1 MSAASLVIAITGGGA
16 GIGASLTH
24 EFAAAG
30 HAVVI
35 CGRRREKLQEAAGVS
50 PNIDYF
56 ECDVSD
62 EQRVVEFA
70 KFVRGRYGR
79 VDVLINGAGLFGA
92 IGRFDQTDSELW
104 RNTLNINLFGTY
116 LVSKHFLGL
125 LLESR
130 TKKIINFAG
139 GGAFNAFPYYSA
151 YAVSKAAVVR
161 LSETMAEE
169 LSELGVQ
176 VNCVAPGFVATDIHA
191 ATLAAGQQR
200 AGDQFGATQ
209 RKMAEGSVPM
219 SVPVECVKFLVSPAS
234 DGLQGKTIS
243 ASFDRW
249 DSSAFRES
257 LDAISASELYSL
269 RRINLI
275 DLDPNDELR
284 QSLDGD

>member
-1 MSAASLVIAITGGGA
+1 M
-16 GIGASLTH
+16 
-24 EFAAAG
+24 
-30 HAVVI
+30 
-35 CGRRREKLQEAAGVS
+35 
-50 PNIDYF
+50 
-56 ECDVSD
+56 
-62 EQRVVEFA
+62 
-70 KFVRGRYGR
+70 
-79 VDVLINGAGLFGA
+79 
-92 IGRFDQTDSELW
+92 
-104 RNTLNINLFGTY
+104 
-116 LVSKHFLGL
+116 
-125 LLESR
+125 
-130 TKKIINFAG
+130 
-139 GGAFNAFPYYSA
+139 
-151 YAVSKAAVVR
+151 
-161 LSETMAEE
+161 
-169 LSELGVQ
+169 
-176 VNCVAPGFVATDIHA
+176 APGFVATDIHA